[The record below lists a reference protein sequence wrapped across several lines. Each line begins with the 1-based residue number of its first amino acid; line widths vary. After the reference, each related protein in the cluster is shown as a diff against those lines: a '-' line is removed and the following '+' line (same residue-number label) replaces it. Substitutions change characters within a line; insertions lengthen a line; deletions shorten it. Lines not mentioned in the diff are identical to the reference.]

1 MWQFLTK
8 LSKLL
13 LYNPATVLLLP
24 GSLAGVYPA
33 LWVDRT
39 ACMTLVSRVV
49 LKQVSTSRSSSRSSD
64 GRPVRYTDGVPPIE
78 YGKASAESLGRPLG
92 G

>member
-1 MWQFLTK
+1 
-8 LSKLL
+8 
-13 LYNPATVLLLP
+13 
-24 GSLAGVYPA
+24 
-33 LWVDRT
+33 
-39 ACMTLVSRVV
+39 MTLVSRVV